1 MKPITACVVSIN
13 SCIPVGIR
21 LTGYDPINCEEKGFF
36 IHVNP
41 IEWEWVNQDDARE
54 VNDPKTL
61 VEQYSYKKEYF
72 LVEWLERFGF
82 EALLSILNV
91 DKEGNFYIKGHNFFF
106 NRIANLIDTI
116 TKME

>member
-41 IEWEWVNQDDARE
+41 IEWEWVN
-54 VNDPKTL
+54 
-61 VEQYSYKKEYF
+61 
-72 LVEWLERFGF
+72 
-82 EALLSILNV
+82 
-91 DKEGNFYIKGHNFFF
+91 
-106 NRIANLIDTI
+106 
-116 TKME
+116 